1 MLDEQM
7 REVST
12 LIQQGAL
19 ALAEQRLLRLLAE
32 FPDDPA
38 THRQM
43 ALLASSSGRPE
54 LALQHMAKASRLAPD
69 SGEFHFQLGC
79 LLAHSGQYE
88 QALQHFKATTSA
100 LPDFAD
106 GWYFLGITLVREKR
120 DSDALPVLRTAH
132 QLAPDNLK
140 TLRAL
145 ADVEFKVGF
154 PADGL
159 PLWQE
164 LEWKQPDNVDVRLR
178 IGETLSRLGFHDRA
192 ITLYNQALAK
202 APEEAG
208 LWMALAQAQEDSGN
222 RLAAQQAY
230 EQALALKPNWAFPI
244 SGLLGLQRGNVSE
257 ALVAQA
263 MLLQKSASLPD
274 PERALL
280 GYELGKVHDSRGE
293 YKAAMF
299 CWKDANSARQRITGK
314 PDPQRLERS
323 VDKTIEIFQPELFQR
338 FKGIGSTDTR
348 FVFVVGM
355 PRSGTTLTEQIMASH
370 PNAFGCGEL
379 PDVALIARNLSSSM
393 RTRQVWPEVV
403 TSMTDTMLTESIS
416 RYSEAAT
423 RHAPTS
429 AERLIDKAPLNFM
442 YLGLVALMF
451 PAARVIWCRRDPR
464 DIAVS
469 IYGENFA
476 VEERLATSLEGIGHY
491 INQQNRLMR
500 HWQSMNLPIMELNY
514 ESLVSDIEVQAMKL
528 LSFVGLPWDPA
539 CLEFHKSERGVQT
552 PSRWQVKQPV
562 HTRSIGRWRNYS
574 SELAP
579 LLETLDLDAPP
590 P

>member
-1 MLDEQM
+1 MMRDEQM

-19 ALAEQRLLRLLAE
+19 AQAEQRLLRLLGE
-32 FPDDPA
+32 FPDDPVL
-38 THRQM
+38 HRQM
-43 ALLASSSGRPE
+43 ALLASSSRPE
-54 LALQHMAKASRLAPD
+54 LALEHMAKATRLAPD

-132 QLAPDNLK
+132 KLAPDNPK
-140 TLRAL
+140 ILRAL
-145 ADVEFKVGF
+145 ADAEFKVGF

-164 LEWKQPDNVDVRLR
+164 LERKQPDSVDVRLR
-178 IGETLSRLGFHDRA
+178 MGETLSRLGFHDRA
-192 ITLYNQALAK
+192 ITLYNQALVR
-202 APEEAG
+202 APGEAD
-208 LWMALAQAQEDSGN
+208 LWMALAQAEEDSGN
-222 RLAAQQAY
+222 RVAAQQAY
-230 EQALALKPNWAFPI
+230 EQALALRPNWAFPI
-244 SGLLGLQRGNVSE
+244 SGLLGLQRGKVSE
-257 ALVAQA
+257 ALVDQA
-263 MLLQKSASLPD
+263 MLLQQSASLSD

-280 GYELGKVHDSRGE
+280 GYELGKMHDSRGE
-293 YKAAMF
+293 YKAAMS

-370 PNAFGCGEL
+370 PDAFGCGEL
-379 PDVALIARNLSSSM
+379 PDVALIARNLGSSM
-393 RTRQVWPEVV
+393 GTRQAWPEVI
-403 TSMTDTMLTESIS
+403 TAMTDTMLSESIS

-442 YLGLVALMF
+442 YLGFVALMF

-464 DIAVS
+464 DIAIS

-476 VEERLATSLEGIGHY
+476 IEERLATSLEGIGHY

-500 HWQSMNLPIMELNY
+500 HWQSMNPSIMELNY
-514 ESLVSDIEVQAMKL
+514 ESLVSDIEVEAMKL
-528 LSFVGLPWDPA
+528 LSFIGLPWDPA

-562 HTRSIGRWRNYS
+562 HTRSVGRWRNYS

-579 LLETLDLDAPP
+579 LLQALHLDAHSP
-590 P
+590 